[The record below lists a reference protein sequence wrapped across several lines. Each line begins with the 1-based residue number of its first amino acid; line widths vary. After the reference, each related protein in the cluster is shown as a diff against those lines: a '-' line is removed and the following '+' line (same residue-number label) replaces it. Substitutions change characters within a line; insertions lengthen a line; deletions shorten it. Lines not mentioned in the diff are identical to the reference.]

1 MKCVT
6 NTSPLSWLGRIGR
19 LGLLPEL
26 YDEIYAPTM
35 VFKQL
40 KDHDQTRDF
49 VSNYVTPINL
59 SDKEKRRFNKV
70 ARRWHRKLGL
80 DDIAEVEVFIAYQF
94 FLNVDEMLFANKQAE
109 EIFGAYGKV
118 RDIADIPELAEE
130 LGKFTRNDSIRF
142 LEELLRLNPPYRTP
156 YVTEK
161 LMRLR

>member
-1 MKCVT
+1 MIK
-6 NTSPLSWLGRIGR
+6 IK
-19 LGLLPEL
+19 
-26 YDEIYAPTM
+26 IYIALKLW
-35 VFKQL
+35 VFM
-40 KDHDQTRDF
+40 D
-49 VSNYVTPINL
+49 
-59 SDKEKRRFNKV
+59 
-70 ARRWHRKLGL
+70 
-80 DDIAEVEVFIAYQF
+80 
-94 FLNVDEMLFANKQAE
+94 KQAE